1 MKISFSLRL
10 SVRLNVPSY
19 VFAIS
24 LSSCSVFVSIQTS
37 VSSSPFVCLSLRCF
51 DFVFLSA
58 FLLRP
63 FILLSLFL
71 RLCVCVLYFKC
82 LCLSLPS
89 YSLFLFLLVSISLKG
104 RNRSIVVQKP
114 NALCRLTSEP
124 ADKTTTCFNKT
135 SQSQWPA
142 PSLTLPYLPLPLPS
156 RHASCLLLSSSLLV
170 VARQLQ

>member
-1 MKISFSLRL
+1 M
-10 SVRLNVPSY
+10 RLNVPSY
-19 VFAIS
+19 VSSIS
-24 LSSCSVFVSIQTS
+24 LSSCSVFVSLQTP
-37 VSSSPFVCLSLRCF
+37 VSSSPFVCLSLRCA

-58 FLLRP
+58 FLLPP
-63 FILLSLFL
+63 FTLLSLFL
-71 RLCVCVLYFKC
+71 RLCVHVCVLYFKC